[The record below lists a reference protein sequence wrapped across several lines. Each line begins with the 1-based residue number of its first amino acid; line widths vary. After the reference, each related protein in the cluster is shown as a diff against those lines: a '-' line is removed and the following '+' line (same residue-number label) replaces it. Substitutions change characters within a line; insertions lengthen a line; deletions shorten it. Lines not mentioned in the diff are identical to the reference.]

1 MSMKTKFINEQE
13 QPALQNAVSID
24 EIREAHSINEKVYRY
39 SNDLSSLCEKSN
51 QTMKKLGYEREW
63 TEIKKALTLL
73 TEKAGEMNKKLSRR
87 RITG

>member
-1 MSMKTKFINEQE
+1 MNTKFINEQE
-13 QPALQNAVSID
+13 QPAMQNAVNID